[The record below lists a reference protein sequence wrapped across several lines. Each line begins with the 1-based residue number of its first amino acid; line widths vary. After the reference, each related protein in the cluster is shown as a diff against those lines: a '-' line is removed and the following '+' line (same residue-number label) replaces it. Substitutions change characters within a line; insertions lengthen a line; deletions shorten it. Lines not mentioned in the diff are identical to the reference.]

1 MALNKLKYNSINVT
15 PAASEAI
22 RFNSDADGFETATA
36 GGSLVK
42 ISSSTASS
50 SSTIDFT
57 SGIDST
63 YKEYI
68 FIFNNIHAATAGTDF
83 GFQADT
89 GTNTN
94 YNQTIT
100 SSFFRA
106 AHNEADSTAVVS
118 YDTGFDQAQGTS
130 IQPIATNMG
139 DDNDMC
145 GSGVLHLFDPSN
157 TTFVKH
163 FIAKSNV
170 YQESVFNNNQYM
182 AGYFN
187 TTSAIT
193 RIQFKM
199 ASGNIDAGTIAM
211 YGVS

>member
-1 MALNKLKYNSINVT
+1 MSIITLNNRALK
-15 PAASEAI
+15 
-22 RFNSDADGFETATA
+22 DATA
-36 GGSLVK
+36 VGTTTGLGDLIF
-42 ISSSTASS
+42 ISRSTASS
-50 SSTIDFT
+50 SSSLSIT

-68 FIFNNIHAATAGTDF
+68 FMFNNIHAATAGTDF
-83 GFQADT
+83 GFQGDT

-106 AHNEADSTAVVS
+106 AHNEADSTAVVG
-118 YDTGFDQAQGTS
+118 YDTGYDQAQGTS

-139 DDNDMC
+139 DDNDMS

-170 YQESVFNNNQYM
+170 YQESVFNNNQYI

-199 ASGNIDAGTIAM
+199 ASGNIDSGTIDM
-211 YGVS
+211 YGVN

>member
-1 MALNKLKYNSINVT
+1 MSLVTLNNRALK
-15 PAASEAI
+15 
-22 RFNSDADGFETATA
+22 DATA
-36 GGSLVK
+36 VGTTTGLGDLVF
-42 ISSSTASS
+42 ISRSTASS

-83 GFQADT
+83 GFQGDT

-163 FIAKSNV
+163 FIATSNV
-170 YQESVFNNNQYM
+170 YQESVFNNNQYI

-199 ASGNIDAGTIAM
+199 ASGNIDSGTIDL
-211 YGVS
+211 YGLNTSSLCLIKS

>member
-1 MALNKLKYNSINVT
+1 MSIVKLNNRSVKDVTQFGSI
-15 PAASEAI
+15 S
-22 RFNSDADGFETATA
+22 SL
-36 GGSLVK
+36 GSLTH
-42 ISSSTASS
+42 IATQTASS
-50 SSTIDFT
+50 SASLSFT

-68 FIFNNIHAATAGTDF
+68 FYFVNIHTGTAGSDF
-83 GFQADT
+83 GFQGDT

-100 SSFFRA
+100 STFFRA
-106 AHNEADSTAVVS
+106 AHNEGDSTTALG
-118 YDTGFDQAQGTS
+118 YDSGFDQAQGTS

-139 DDNDMC
+139 DDNDMS
-145 GSGVLHLFDPSN
+145 GSGILHLFEPSN

-163 FIAKSNV
+163 FIATSNV
-170 YQESVFNNNQYM
+170 YQESVFNNNQYI

-199 ASGNIDAGTIAM
+199 SSGNI
-211 YGVS
+211 VSGQIFLFGLN

>member
-1 MALNKLKYNSINVT
+1 MSLITLNNRALK
-15 PAASEAI
+15 
-22 RFNSDADGFETATA
+22 DATA
-36 GGSLVK
+36 VGTTTSLGDLVF
-42 ISSSTASS
+42 ISRSTASS

-83 GFQADT
+83 GFQGDT

-139 DDNDMC
+139 DDNDMS
-145 GSGVLHLFDPSN
+145 GSGILHLFEPSN

-163 FIAKSNV
+163 FIATSNV
-170 YQESVFNNNQYM
+170 YQESVFNNNQYI

-199 ASGNIDAGTIAM
+199 SSGNIDSGQILLF
-211 YGVS
+211 GLN

>member
-1 MALNKLKYNSINVT
+1 MSLITLNNRALK
-15 PAASEAI
+15 
-22 RFNSDADGFETATA
+22 DATA
-36 GGSLVK
+36 VGTTTSLGDLIF
-42 ISSSTASS
+42 ISRSTASS

-83 GFQADT
+83 GFQGDT

-163 FIAKSNV
+163 FIAQSNV
-170 YQESVFNNNQYM
+170 YQESVFNNNQYI

-199 ASGNIDAGTIAM
+199 ASGNIDSGTIDL
-211 YGVS
+211 YGVN